1 MQGLQ
6 KLMSRGRVQLHEGS
20 EMTLQREREVSLKK
34 EAARKEKS
42 KAKGTKTTKHCKK
55 ENC

>member
-1 MQGLQ
+1 
-6 KLMSRGRVQLHEGS
+6 
-20 EMTLQREREVSLKK
+20 MTLQREREVSLKK